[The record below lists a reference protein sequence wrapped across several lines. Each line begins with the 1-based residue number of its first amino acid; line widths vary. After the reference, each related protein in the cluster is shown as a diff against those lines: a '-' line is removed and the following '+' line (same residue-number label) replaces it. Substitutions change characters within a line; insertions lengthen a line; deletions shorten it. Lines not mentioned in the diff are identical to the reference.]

1 MSRGARRGGGSRLCC
16 AMLGREGRVDFGVG
30 GWIGWMK
37 RGGEGRKGG
46 GEGRKGGGRSNT
58 LGGRDENDRLCS
70 ELDFHPCIER

>member
-30 GWIGWMK
+30 GLDWMDGEG
-37 RGGEGRKGG
+37 RGGEKG
-46 GEGRKGGGRSNT
+46 EGGRSNT